1 MCQLY
6 SYVIIKPRINEASPC
21 QYSLFMVNSAFN
33 KSFATTA
40 QLNLTTKKKH
50 GAMWLWLSASLRRCE
65 LSKCHPQSA
74 RRMLEN
80 PLRFCSH
87 QICHSNATG
96 WWYTYPLKNMSSS
109 VGIILPNIWKV
120 IKYVPN
126 LYIYIYIYI
135 STRIYPYFP
144 MVFRALSHAVG
155 PCLAPKSLVSP
166 TLAVIGVGR
175 SVSIKDVLFWGS
187 NG

>member
-126 LYIYIYIYI
+126 LYIYIHIYIYVH
-135 STRIYPYFP
+135 
-144 MVFRALSHAVG
+144 VFTHIFLWFSE
-155 PCLAPKSLVSP
+155 P
-166 TLAVIGVGR
+166 
-175 SVSIKDVLFWGS
+175 
-187 NG
+187 